1 MMADTIP
8 SIGLWLL
15 HPAFTLGSLSAQIKP
30 IAQQQWGNAMTM
42 WLPAVALLLGSLP
55 WRMVSSRL
63 IEDFVTL
70 SDLDTVH
77 FVHIT
82 SPRWKKRLLLV
93 MSTTAIP
100 LSVGVLAFHLVKDGI
115 QGDSVPS
122 DVVALMSWAYSS
134 IYIVRNDITRPPGGL
149 MLIWL
154 SRIIADLSILVIEW
168 LRGVSM
174 AWPLLVTAILAVA
187 AICVAGTY
195 PLAPVLPAKNVAK
208 PGSFALFQQQPTM
221 SETCPEDATTLWGWM
236 TFGFVEPLI
245 QLAGKRTLTEADVW
259 QLSPFFQHH
268 NIFQK
273 FLISPMTGKEPK
285 GWILRRL
292 VRWNKIDLMIEL
304 FTELWSTVV
313 SFVATYA
320 LKRILDALA
329 AGGQR
334 EEAATWA
341 AVHFLCNLSFA
352 QFDLFGRWHS
362 RQTPIMITNWP
373 KQQLCLPSVSNPACE
388 ISERCYERTR
398 GQLFSILHHKALRR
412 KDKSTLAKAIANS
425 KKEQEEAEKSNAN
438 IGKISNLMGGDAY
451 VVAERFWGFAAVVT
465 SPLKL
470 ALSLI
475 FLYKLLGISALLG
488 SSMVALAYLLNW
500 PLIKFDVM
508 QMRPSSVTPIR
519 FLKYMGWENL
529 WAGRV
534 EEARRLELKLR
545 VKQMILSTVIS
556 FIWIWVPTAIL
567 LVSFWSLTSF
577 FGRPLTVSIAFTS
590 ISLFSQLQGA
600 LRALPNQITSWLRAY
615 VSVKRIED
623 FLSEEDVPQWVCGIN
638 DPGRVAI
645 PTGQINF
652 CDEAIFA
659 WSNQA
664 DSFRIGPLSL
674 ELPVGR
680 LTLVTGPTGSG
691 KSTFLAAILG
701 EIDCVEGRVEVEKA
715 GGAVAYA
722 SQNPWLES
730 MTIRD
735 NILFETTMDTT
746 RYESVIDACALRQDL
761 AIFPHGD
768 LTEIGEKGISLSG
781 GQKARIALARA
792 LYSRAKT
799 VLLDDPLAAV
809 DMFTARKLVDDGLRS
824 SLLKDRTVN
833 QVLVTHHIR
842 LCRSAADFVLEL
854 RDGKVV
860 YAGPPSGFEQSSAE
874 EVDDNVSGAQ
884 DSEEVSETETINTTS
899 LKKVITPE
907 GETTGG
913 NNLIEPEKR
922 SEGRVTGSTYRT
934 YFRAAGFRY
943 WFMLVILVV
952 YTRLSAFAV
961 QWALKT
967 WGEAYPPKVIA
978 SFHWPDI
985 TSGFPSPDLDVHPWL
1000 NLYLIISINSGLAI
1014 LIGLCVGNF
1023 IALKASRNLFSAMLI
1038 RVVRAPTRWYD
1049 VTPTGRILNRFV
1061 SDIDTVDFSLQ
1072 GTAEGAIRGVIGFLV
1087 SLGIVIWVV
1096 PSFTP
1101 LAIVIAWLYIRL
1113 APAYVKVARDLRRL
1127 ESVSRSP
1134 MFQNFS
1140 NLNFGNAQK
1149 QLLHG
1154 IQSIRAYAAEARYQ
1168 NLFYKACDTFQ
1179 TMDHHYWLA
1188 NFWLMWR
1195 YDCLGSVV
1203 VFLTTIFALVSGV
1216 DEGYAAISVVQAE
1229 MFASATRA
1237 LVSVFAQVELDFNA
1251 IERVTEYLKI
1261 PQEAPAIIEE
1271 ARPPAYWPSDSS
1283 GLIVEGLVVRYAP
1296 HLPAALKGLSFSI
1309 APNQKV
1315 GVVGRTGSGKSTLA
1329 MSLLRIIEAEKG
1341 QIILDGID
1349 VCRIGLDDLR
1359 TRITVVSQD
1368 VTLFEGSVRTNLDPL
1383 NLHSDEEMWEVLRKC
1398 NLASVRLEVP
1408 VDAGHDDALIDSLD
1422 MRLSE
1427 GGNSFSAGQ
1436 RQLLALARAMLRESK
1451 VVIMDEATSSID
1463 LVTDNKIQCTI
1474 RECMKSSMVITI
1486 AHRLLTVID
1495 YDKILVLEEG
1505 KIVEFDTPKNL
1516 LARKDGHFRIL
1527 CEMSADA
1534 DILFERP
1541 SASNQEVYI

>member
-1 MMADTIP
+1 MADTIP
-8 SIGLWLL
+8 PIGVWLL
-15 HPAFTLGSLSAQIKP
+15 HPAFTLGSLPAQIKP
-30 IAQQQWGNAMTM
+30 IAQQQWLNALTL
-42 WLPAVALLLGSLP
+42 WLPTGILLLSFLP
-55 WRMVSSRL
+55 WRKVTSRF
-63 IEDFVTL
+63 IEDFVNL

-77 FVHIT
+77 FVHID

-93 MSTTAIP
+93 MSTIAVP
-100 LSVGVLAFHLVKDGI
+100 LSLGVLAFNLVRAGLR
-115 QGDSVPS
+115 GDAVLSA
-122 DVVALMSWAYSS
+122 ALAVMSWAYSS
-134 IYIVRNDITRPPGGL
+134 FHIVRNDIRRPPGGL

-154 SRIIADLSILVIEW
+154 SRIIADLSTLVIECQ
-168 LRGVSM
+168 RRATVV
-174 AWPLLVTAILAVA
+174 WPLLVTATLAVA
-187 AICVAGTY
+187 AISLAGTY
-195 PLAPVLPAKNVAK
+195 PLSPILPAKNVAK
-208 PGSFALFQQQPTM
+208 PGSQPTQ
-221 SETCPEDATTLWGWM
+221 SETCPEDAVTFWGWM

-245 QLAGKRTLTEADVW
+245 QLAGSRTLTEADVW
-259 QLSPFFQHH
+259 QLSPFFQHR
-268 NIFQK
+268 NLFQK
-273 FLISPMTGKEPK
+273 FLISPMTGKESK
-285 GWILRRL
+285 GWILWRL

-304 FTELWSTVV
+304 LTELWSTVV

-329 AGGQR
+329 AGGR
-334 EEAATWA
+334 RNEAATWA

-362 RQTPIMITNWP
+362 R
-373 KQQLCLPSVSNPACE
+373 
-388 ISERCYERTR
+388 RCYERTR
-398 GQLFSILHHKALRR
+398 GQLFNILHHKALRR
-412 KDKSTLAKAIANS
+412 KDKSTLATAITNS
-425 KKEQEEAEKSNAN
+425 KKEQEETEKSSAN

-451 VVAERFWGFAAVVT
+451 IVAERFWGFAAVVT

-508 QMRPSSVTPIR
+508 QMRRSNA
-519 FLKYMGWENL
+519 KYL

-545 VKQMILSTVIS
+545 VKQMLLSTVIS

-567 LVSFWSLTSF
+567 LVSFWSLTTL

-590 ISLFSQLQGA
+590 ISLFAQLQGA

-623 FLSEEDVPQWVCGIN
+623 FLAEEDVPQWVCGIN
-638 DPGRVAI
+638 DTSRVSVA
-645 PTGQINF
+645 PGQINF

-659 WSNQA
+659 WSSQA
-664 DSFRIGPLSL
+664 DDFRIGPLSL
-674 ELPVGR
+674 SLPAGR

-701 EIDCVEGRVEVEKA
+701 EIGCVEGRVEVEKA
-715 GGAVAYA
+715 GGALAYA
-722 SQNPWLES
+722 SQSPWLES
-730 MTIRD
+730 MSIRD
-735 NILFETTMDTT
+735 NILFETAWDKS
-746 RYESVIDACALRQDL
+746 RYEYVIDACALRQDL

-792 LYSRAKT
+792 LYSSAKT

-824 SLLKDRTVN
+824 SLLKDRTV
-833 QVLVTHHIR
+833 VLVTHHIR
-842 LCRSAADFVLEL
+842 LCRSAADFIIEL

-860 YAGPPSGFEQSSAE
+860 YAGPPSGFEQSPAE
-874 EVDDNVSGAQ
+874 EVDDTVSADQ
-884 DSEEVSETETINTTS
+884 DSEEVSGNETINTAS
-899 LKKVITPE
+899 LKNAVASG
-907 GETTGG
+907 GESTGA

-922 SEGRVTGSTYRT
+922 SEGRVTGYTYRT

-943 WFMLVILVV
+943 WFFLVILVV

-967 WGEAYPPKVIA
+967 WGEAYPGKVIA
-978 SFHWPDI
+978 LFNWPDP

-1000 NLYLIISINSGLAI
+1000 NLYLMISINSGLVI
-1014 LIGLCVGNF
+1014 LLGLCVGNF
-1023 IALKASRNLFSAMLI
+1023 IALKASKNLFSAMLI
-1038 RVVRAPTRWYD
+1038 RVVRAPTRWSD
-1049 VTPTGRILNRFV
+1049 MNFTGRILNRFV

-1101 LAIVIAWLYIRL
+1101 LAILIAWLYIRL
-1113 APAYVKVARDLRRL
+1113 GPAYVKVARDLRRL

-1140 NLNFGNAQK
+1140 N
-1149 QLLHG
+1149 LLHG

-1261 PQEAPAIIEE
+1261 PQEAPAIIED
-1271 ARPPAYWPSDSS
+1271 ARPPAYWPSDSA

-1296 HLPAALKGLSFSI
+1296 HLPAALNGLSFDI

-1329 MSLLRIIEAEKG
+1329 MSLLRIIEAEEGK
-1341 QIILDGID
+1341 IILDGID
-1349 VCRIGLDDLR
+1349 VCRIGLEDLR
-1359 TRITVVSQD
+1359 TRITIVSQD

-1398 NLASVRLEVP
+1398 NLASTRSEVL
-1408 VDAGHDDALIDSLD
+1408 VEAADDGGALIEGLD

-1427 GGNSFSAGQ
+1427 GGKSFSAGQ

-1451 VVIMDEATSSID
+1451 MVIMDEATSSID
-1463 LVTDNKIQCTI
+1463 LVTDDKIQSTI

-1495 YDKILVLEEG
+1495 YDKIIVLEEG
-1505 KIVEFDTPKNL
+1505 KIIEFDTPKNL
-1516 LARKDGHFRIL
+1516 LERKDGHFRKL
-1527 CEMSADA
+1527 CETSADA
-1534 DILFERP
+1534 DILFERS
-1541 SASNQEVYI
+1541 SASDQILHI

>member
-1 MMADTIP
+1 
-8 SIGLWLL
+8 
-15 HPAFTLGSLSAQIKP
+15 
-30 IAQQQWGNAMTM
+30 M
-42 WLPAVALLLGSLP
+42 WLPAVILLVSSLP
-55 WRMVSSRL
+55 WRTVTSRL

-93 MSTTAIP
+93 MSTIAVP
-100 LSVGVLAFHLVKDGI
+100 LSLGVLTFHLVKDGL

-122 DVVALMSWAYSS
+122 AALALMSWTYSS
-134 IYIVRNDITRPPGGL
+134 MYIIRNNITRPPGGL

-154 SRIIADLSILVIEW
+154 SRIIADLSTLVVEY
-168 LRGVSM
+168 LQRDPVV
-174 AWPLLVTAILAVA
+174 WPLLITATLAVA
-187 AICVAGTY
+187 AICLAGTY
-195 PLAPVLPAKNVAK
+195 PLAPILPAKNVAK
-208 PGSFALFQQQPTM
+208 PGSQPTM
-221 SETCPEDATTLWGWM
+221 SETCPEDATTFWGWM

-259 QLSPFFQHH
+259 QLSPFFQHR

-273 FLISPMTGKEPK
+273 FLVSPMTGKEPK
-285 GWILRRL
+285 GWILWRL

-304 FTELWSTVV
+304 LTELWSTVM

-362 RQTPIMITNWP
+362 R
-373 KQQLCLPSVSNPACE
+373 
-388 ISERCYERTR
+388 RCYERTR

-412 KDKSTLAKAIANS
+412 KDKSTLAKAVTDS

-451 VVAERFWGFAAVVT
+451 IVAERFWGFAAVVT

-508 QMRPSSVTPIR
+508 FARSYSTARDKRMTIANETIQSIR
-519 FLKYMGWENL
+519 FLKYTGWENL
-529 WAGRV
+529 WARRV

-567 LVSFWSLTSF
+567 LVSFWSLTSL

-623 FLSEEDVPQWVCGIN
+623 FLAEEDVPQWVCGIN
-638 DPGRVAI
+638 EPDRVAV
-645 PTGQINF
+645 PPGQINF
-652 CDEAIFA
+652 RDEATFA

-701 EIDCVEGRVEVEKA
+701 EIGCVEGRVEVEKA
-715 GGAVAYA
+715 GGALAYA

-735 NILFETTMDTT
+735 NILFETAMDTT

-792 LYSRAKT
+792 LYSKAKT

-809 DMFTARKLVDDGLRS
+809 DMFTARKLVEDGLRS
-824 SLLKDRTVN
+824 SLLKDRTV
-833 QVLVTHHIR
+833 VLVTHHIR
-842 LCRSAADFVLEL
+842 LCRSSADFIIEL
-854 RDGKVV
+854 RDGKAV
-860 YAGPPSGFEQSSAE
+860 YAGPPSGFERSSTE
-874 EVDDNVSGAQ
+874 EVDDNVSAAQ
-884 DSEEVSETETINTTS
+884 DSEEASEGETINATS
-899 LKKVITPE
+899 PKKIVAPE
-907 GETTGG
+907 GETTSG

-943 WFMLVILVV
+943 WSFLVILVV

-967 WGEAYPPKVIA
+967 WGEAYPRKVIA
-978 SFHWPDI
+978 FFHWPDP
-985 TSGFPSPDLDVHPWL
+985 TSSFPSPDLDVHPWL
-1000 NLYLIISINSGLAI
+1000 NLYLILSINSGLVI

-1113 APAYVKVARDLRRL
+1113 GPAYVKVARDLRRL

-1140 NLNFGNAQK
+1140 N
-1149 QLLHG
+1149 LLHG

-1261 PQEAPAIIEE
+1261 PQEAPAIIDA

-1283 GLIVEGLVVRYAP
+1283 GLIVDGLVVRYAP
-1296 HLPAALKGLSFSI
+1296 HLPASLKDISFEI

-1329 MSLLRIIEAEKG
+1329 MSLLRIIEAEEG
-1341 QIILDGID
+1341 RIILDGID
-1349 VCRIGLDDLR
+1349 VCRIGLEDLR
-1359 TRITVVSQD
+1359 TSITIVSQD

-1383 NLHSDEEMWEVLRKC
+1383 NLYGDREMWDVLRKC
-1398 NLASVRLEVP
+1398 NLARPRLEVP
-1408 VDAGHDDALIDSLD
+1408 VAADFDDSALIETLD

-1427 GGNSFSAGQ
+1427 GGKSFSAGQ

-1451 VVIMDEATSSID
+1451 LVIMDEATSSID
-1463 LVTDNKIQCTI
+1463 LATDDKIQSTI

-1495 YDKILVLEEG
+1495 YDKIIVLEEG
-1505 KIVEFDTPKNL
+1505 RIVEFDTPKNL
-1516 LARKDGHFRIL
+1516 LERKYGHFRRL

-1534 DILFERP
+1534 DILIERS
-1541 SASNQEVYI
+1541 SAST